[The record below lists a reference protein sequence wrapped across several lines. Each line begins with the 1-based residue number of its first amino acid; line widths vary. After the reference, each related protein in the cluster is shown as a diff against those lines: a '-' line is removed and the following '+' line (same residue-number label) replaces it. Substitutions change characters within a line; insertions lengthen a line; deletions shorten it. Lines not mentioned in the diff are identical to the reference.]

1 MKSLLRL
8 PLPAFLLLLGL
19 ALPAHAGKITDEL
32 EGHLVKL
39 ENGKVGKVAR
49 GSLKDKKVIAF
60 YYSAHWCPPCR
71 KFTPGLAQEYTELS
85 KKYPQ
90 FELVFVS
97 SDNSEKE
104 MEEYM
109 KWGNMGYP
117 AIEYKD
123 IGKLDDVTKL
133 GARGIP
139 YMVVVD
145 ENGKEL
151 AGKGKEDWIHPSEV
165 LPKLK
170 EILAKQP

>member
-1 MKSLLRL
+1 MKSLLRFT
-8 PLPAFLLLLGL
+8 LPAFLLLFGL
-19 ALPAHAGKITDEL
+19 ALSAHAEKITDEL
-32 EGHLVKL
+32 EGHLVRL
-39 ENGKVGKVAR
+39 ENGKVDKVAK

-109 KWGNMGYP
+109 KWGNMNYP
-117 AIEYKD
+117 AIKYED
-123 IGKLDDVTKL
+123 IGKLTDVAKL

-151 AGKGKEDWIHPSEV
+151 AGKGKEDWVHPSAV
-165 LPKLK
+165 LSQLK

>member
-1 MKSLLRL
+1 MKFPLAFPLLALAFFAGSL
-8 PLPAFLLLLGL
+8 PL
-19 ALPAHAGKITDEL
+19 HAGKITDEL

-39 ENGKVGKVAR
+39 EGNKVKKVEK

-71 KFTPGLAQEYTELS
+71 QFTPGLAGEYAELS

-109 KWGNMGYP
+109 KWGNMNYP

-123 IGKLDDVTKL
+123 IDKMKDVAAL

-139 YMVVVD
+139 YLVVVD

-151 AGKGKEDWIHPSEV
+151 AGKGGEDWAHPSAT

-170 EILAKQP
+170 AILSKSS